1 MKAEEI
7 LKVVSVMRHDF
18 LNHLQVISGY
28 LQLDK
33 KERAGEY
40 IREVTWNLQ
49 RLSEVVHLKVP
60 EIAAAFLLGEEMA
73 AGVEARM
80 QYNVQSDLNGC
91 SVPGTVAGQAV
102 YECLDQ
108 IFRFLDHENDNES
121 MENSPRVMIDICD
134 KGENCVC
141 TLSFKAAPGYEAM
154 NAALDTINEQ
164 LSKYG
169 GQLNRAM
176 DKESGMCTLEIL
188 LSKNFLTL

>member
-1 MKAEEI
+1 MRAEDM

-73 AGVEARM
+73 AGVEART

-91 SVPGTVAGQAV
+91 SVPGTVAGQAL
-102 YECLDQ
+102 YDCLYQ
-108 IFRFLDHENDNES
+108 VFRFLDNDTGDDT
-121 MENSPRVMIDICD
+121 MEDSPYVVIDIGE
-134 KGENCVC
+134 KGENCLC
-141 TLSFKAAPGYEAM
+141 ILNFKVAPGYEEM
-154 NAALDTINEQ
+154 NIQLDTINMQ
-164 LSKYG
+164 LLKHG
-169 GQLNRAM
+169 GQLNWAV

-188 LSKNFLTL
+188 L